1 MCVLHTVHGAFKHV
15 GNVSGRGIGKIYEM
29 YKIFDQPSARRA
41 DYEKISDVFHYIFM
55 LTGGLKKKKMLWKE
69 GFKNMVKTV
78 IFWMELPK
86 QRPK

>member
-55 LTGGLKKKKMLWKE
+55 LTGGLEKKKCCGKKDLRRW
-69 GFKNMVKTV
+69 
-78 IFWMELPK
+78 
-86 QRPK
+86 